1 MGYLSTRALEGLKAY
16 QYKATGYTM
25 LDNLHR
31 PFLDWAASKLPKWL
45 APNLITLTGTFALV
59 ASYLAAAYYAPDF
72 DGELQPV
79 TRRLSARC
87 EGDITADSAD
97 SQQC

>member
-1 MGYLSTRALEGLKAY
+1 MGYLTKRDLDGLKAY

-31 PFLDWAASKLPKWL
+31 PFLDWSASKLPKWL

-59 ASYLAAAYYAPDF
+59 AAYLAAAYYNPDF
-72 DGELQPV
+72 
-79 TRRLSARC
+79 
-87 EGDITADSAD
+87 EGI
-97 SQQC
+97 